1 MLGSVCAADLNN
13 VSDIEN
19 SNLIQDDNQL
29 SYQNLEVSSNGSIS
43 DNYSYNFNGEYSGSG
58 VIKSNYE
65 NNNVIG
71 SQQISNN
78 VVISE
83 PQSSVSNTTLSGNDT
98 TLYFKNGTS
107 YNVKLTDIDG
117 NVLTNQTVS
126 FLINGKL
133 YNRTTGSNGIA
144 SININLGAGKYT
156 VVASYAGSSMYG
168 SSSVTSLVEVLS
180 TISANDVVKFYKNGT
195 QYYAKFVDGNGNP
208 LINTEVKF
216 NINGV
221 FYIRNTNGSG
231 IARLN
236 IALDSGKYI
245 LTAIHP
251 NGEMFANNITVLST
265 INSGDMTKY
274 FKNGTQYYATF
285 YDDSGNPLINTTVR
299 FNINGVIYERIT
311 NDKGTAML
319 TIALYPGSYI
329 LTAIHPN
336 GESKGYN
343 IKVLSTLIDNKDI
356 NMYYMDGTAFTIKV
370 LDGQGKPLANTT
382 VNFNINGVLY
392 GRVTDE
398 NGIAKLNIKLY
409 PNNYIITSS
418 YNGLEVSNRINV
430 SSSNTT
436 IIGKDAHVIMDSINS
451 NYTVTLVDVKGNPI
465 GNKTVYFRYDNKQ
478 VTATTDKNGNATI
491 TISGLKNGDYNI
503 TYGFDGVEGY
513 CSSSS
518 SSILHV
524 VNSTTILTGN
534 DLTMVYNDGSEFKVK
549 LTDLYGKPLAN
560 KIITFVINGIAYNR
574 TTDSNGVA
582 SLNIRLDPGNYLIS
596 YYYYY
601 SNKGALDYNNGS
613 NNVIITKQTLN
624 VEGKDLVMLPK
635 DGSAFEV
642 KITDK
647 NKKPVKDI
655 AVLFTIS
662 GVTYTRYT
670 DQSGV
675 AKLNINLNVGYYTIS
690 YAINDTFC
698 QGSGSNMIL
707 VNGTIIT
714 ADDIN
719 INAGTNGTFSVKLTD
734 AKGNPISG
742 ASIKFYYE
750 GITKNAITN
759 AEGIATITVDP
770 LGKGDYPIAYYY
782 YPTIGGNYSNSGQS
796 YIHVS
801 GTISIANIIDASKV
815 VKSFIESEGKLPD
828 SVLINGESYTLAQ
841 FLYLAAIATI
851 NINNGDFS
859 DLDSKDAANPDNY
872 NKCGNLGNLVDYI
885 SVAQSIIDYVNAN
898 GKAPG
903 SVPSNVGTITFDG
916 LVYAFARV
924 VAFYGNN
931 QQLPAYVTIKSIDS
945 ESSQFV
951 INRVNVK
958 ATESELANIN
968 TYLQPTANC
977 QVNDPTI
984 VALAQ
989 RLTAGLSTPTQKA
1002 SAILDYVIDN
1012 IAYAGYYDTTRGAK
1026 KTLTDKRGNCC
1037 DQAHLVIA
1045 LFRAADLPA
1054 RYVHGTCTFS
1064 SGPIGHVWA
1073 QVLIG
1078 DTWVVADPVSSR
1090 NSLGVIKNWNINTF
1104 TFKSYY
1110 TSLPF

>member
-596 YYYYY
+596 YYY

-770 LGKGDYPIAYYY
+770 LGKGDYPIAYYYY

-1054 RYVHGTCTFS
+1054 RYVHGTCIFS

>member
-65 NNNVIG
+65 NNDVIG

-78 VVISE
+78 DVISE
-83 PQSSVSNTTLSGNDT
+83 PQSSVSNTVLSGNDT
-98 TLYFKNGTS
+98 TLYFKNGTT
-107 YNVKLTDIDG
+107 YDVKLTDITG
-117 NVLTNQTVS
+117 KALSNQTVS

-133 YNRTTGSNGIA
+133 YNRTTGSDGVA
-144 SININLGAGKYT
+144 SMNINLAVGKYKIT
-156 VVASYAGSSMYG
+156 ASYAGSSLYG
-168 SSSVTSLVEVLS
+168 SSSVTNLVEVLS

-208 LINTEVKF
+208 LVNAEVRF

-221 FYIRNTNGSG
+221 FYTRNTNGSG
-231 IARLN
+231 IAKLN
-236 IALDSGKYI
+236 IALYPNKYI
-245 LTAIHP
+245 LTAYHP
-251 NGEMFANNITVLST
+251 NGEAKGYNITVLST
-265 INSGDMTKY
+265 INSSDIIKY

-285 YDDSGNPLINTTVR
+285 YDGMGNPLINETVR
-299 FNINGVIYERIT
+299 FNINGVIYEKRT
-311 NDKGTAML
+311 NDKGTANL
-319 TIALYPGSYI
+319 TISLYPGNYI
-329 LTAIHPN
+329 LTAYHPN
-336 GESKGYN
+336 GEAKGYN
-343 IKVLSTLIDNKDI
+343 ISVLTTLIDNKDI
-356 NMYYMDGTAFTIKV
+356 DMYYRDGTAFAITV
-370 LDGQGKPLANTT
+370 LDGQGKPLANAA
-382 VNFNINGVLY
+382 VRFNVNGVFY
-392 GRVTDE
+392 DKITDE
-398 NGIAKLNIKLY
+398 NGIAKLGIRLY

-436 IIGKDAHVIMDSINS
+436 IIGKDAYVIMDSINS

-582 SLNIRLDPGNYLIS
+582 SINIRLYPGTYLVS
-596 YYYYY
+596 YSY
-601 SNKGALDYNNGS
+601 SNKGSLDYNNGS
-613 NNVIITKQTLN
+613 NNVVVAKQTLN
-624 VEGKDLVMLPK
+624 IEGKDLVMLPN

-642 KITDK
+642 TVTDK
-647 NKKPVKDI
+647 DKKPVSGI
-655 AVLFTIS
+655 AVLFTVS
-662 GVTYTRYT
+662 GVTYTKYT

-675 AKLNINLNVGYYTIS
+675 AKLNIHLNVGYYDIS

-714 ADDIN
+714 AEDIN

-898 GKAPG
+898 GKAPE
-903 SVPSNVGTITFDG
+903 SMPSNVGTITFDG

-958 ATESELANIN
+958 ATESELANID

-1012 IAYAGYYDTTRGAK
+1012 VVYVGYFDTTRGAK

-1054 RYVHGTCTFS
+1054 RYVHGSCTFS

-1073 QVLIG
+1073 QVLIDG
-1078 DTWVVADPVSSR
+1078 TWVVADPVSSR
-1090 NSLGVIKNWNINTF
+1090 NSLGVVNNWNINTF
-1104 TFKSYY
+1104 TLKNYY
-1110 TSLPF
+1110 ISLPF

>member
-65 NNNVIG
+65 NNDVIG

-78 VVISE
+78 DVISE
-83 PQSSVSNTTLSGNDT
+83 PQSSVSNTVLSGNDT
-98 TLYFKNGTS
+98 TLYFKNGTT
-107 YNVKLTDIDG
+107 YDVKLTDITG
-117 NVLTNQTVS
+117 KALSNQTVS

-133 YNRTTGSNGIA
+133 YNRTTGSDGVA
-144 SININLGAGKYT
+144 SMNINLAVGKYKIT
-156 VVASYAGSSMYG
+156 ASYAGSSLYG
-168 SSSVTSLVEVLS
+168 SSSVTNLVEVLS

-208 LINTEVKF
+208 LVNAEVRF

-221 FYIRNTNGSG
+221 FYTRNTNGSG
-231 IARLN
+231 IAKLN
-236 IALDSGKYI
+236 IALYPDKYI
-245 LTAIHP
+245 LTAYHP
-251 NGEMFANNITVLST
+251 NGEAKGYNITVLST
-265 INSGDMTKY
+265 INSSDIIKY
-274 FKNGTQYYATF
+274 FRNGTQYYATF
-285 YDDSGNPLINTTVR
+285 YDGMGNPLINETVR
-299 FNINGVIYERIT
+299 FNINGVIYEKRT
-311 NDKGTAML
+311 NDKGTANL
-319 TIALYPGSYI
+319 TISLYPGNYI
-329 LTAIHPN
+329 LTAYHPN
-336 GESKGYN
+336 GEAKGYN
-343 IKVLSTLIDNKDI
+343 ISVLTTLIDNKDI
-356 NMYYMDGTAFTIKV
+356 DMYYRDGTAFAITV
-370 LDGQGKPLANTT
+370 LDGQGKPLANAA
-382 VNFNINGVLY
+382 VRFNVNGVFY
-392 GRVTDE
+392 DKITDE
-398 NGIAKLNIKLY
+398 NGIAKLGIRLY

-436 IIGKDAHVIMDSINS
+436 IIGKDAYVIMDSINS

-582 SLNIRLDPGNYLIS
+582 SINIRLHPGTYLVS
-596 YYYYY
+596 YSY
-601 SNKGALDYNNGS
+601 SNKGSLDYNNGS
-613 NNVIITKQTLN
+613 NNVVVAKQTLN
-624 VEGKDLVMLPK
+624 IEGKDLVMLPN

-642 KITDK
+642 TVTDK
-647 NKKPVKDI
+647 DKKPVSGI
-655 AVLFTIS
+655 AVLFTVS
-662 GVTYTRYT
+662 GVTYTKYT

-675 AKLNINLNVGYYTIS
+675 AKLNIHLNVGYYDIS

-714 ADDIN
+714 AEDIN
-719 INAGTNGTFSVKLTD
+719 ISAGTNGTFSVKLTD

-898 GKAPG
+898 GKAPE
-903 SVPSNVGTITFDG
+903 SMPSNVGTITFDG

-958 ATESELANIN
+958 ATESELANID

-1012 IAYAGYYDTTRGAK
+1012 VVYVGYFDTTRGAK

-1054 RYVHGTCTFS
+1054 RYVHGSCTFS

-1073 QVLIG
+1073 QVLIDG
-1078 DTWVVADPVSSR
+1078 TWVVADPVSSR
-1090 NSLGVIKNWNINTF
+1090 NSLGVVNNWNINTF
-1104 TFKSYY
+1104 TLKNYY
-1110 TSLPF
+1110 ISLPF

>member
-1 MLGSVCAADLNN
+1 MLGSVCAVDLNN

-43 DNYSYNFNGEYSGSG
+43 DNYSYNSNIDYSNSG
-58 VIKSNYE
+58 VIRSNYE
-65 NNNVIG
+65 NNNVIEL
-71 SQQISNN
+71 QQISDNG
-78 VVISE
+78 VISE
-83 PQSSVSNTTLSGNDT
+83 AQSSLSNTTLSGHNT
-98 TLYFKNGTS
+98 TLYFKNGTT
-107 YNVKLTDIDG
+107 YDVKLTDITG
-117 NVLTNQTVS
+117 KALSNQTVS

-133 YNRTTGSNGIA
+133 YNRTTGSDGVA
-144 SININLGAGKYT
+144 SMNINLAVGKYNIT
-156 VVASYAGSSMYG
+156 ASYAGSSLYG
-168 SSSVTSLVEVLS
+168 GSSVTNLVEVLS
-180 TISANDVVKFYKNGT
+180 TISANDVVKFYRNGT

-208 LINTEVKF
+208 LVNAEVRF

-221 FYIRNTNGSG
+221 FYTRNTNNGG
-231 IARLN
+231 IANLS
-236 IALDSGKYI
+236 IALNPNKYI

-251 NGEMFANNITVLST
+251 NGEMSANNITVLST
-265 INSGDMTKY
+265 INSSDIIKY
-274 FKNGTQYYATF
+274 FRNGTQYYATF
-285 YDDSGNPLINTTVR
+285 YDAMGNPLVNETVR
-299 FNINGVIYERIT
+299 FNINGVIYEKRT
-311 NDKGTAML
+311 NNKGTANL
-319 TIALYPGSYI
+319 TISLYPGNYI
-329 LTAIHPN
+329 LTAYHPN
-336 GESKGYN
+336 GESHGYN
-343 IKVLSTLIDNKDI
+343 INVLSTLIDNNNI
-356 NMYYMDGTAFTIKV
+356 TMYYRDGTAFTIKV
-370 LDGQGKPLANTT
+370 IDGQGKPLANTT
-382 VNFNINGVLY
+382 VRFNINGVFY
-392 GRVTDE
+392 DKVTDE
-398 NGIAKLNIKLY
+398 NGIAKLCIRLY

-418 YNGLEVSNRINV
+418 YNGLEVSNNIGV

-436 IIGKDAHVIMDSINS
+436 IIGKDAYIIINSINS
-451 NYTVTLVDVKGNPI
+451 NYTVTLVDIKGNPI
-465 GNKTVYFRYDNKQ
+465 ENQTVYFKYNNKE
-478 VTATTDKNGNATI
+478 VTATTDENGNATI
-491 TISGLKNGDYNI
+491 TISNLEKGDYNV
-503 TYGFDGVEGY
+503 TYGFNGVIGY
-513 CSSSS
+513 YPSKS

-524 VNSTTILTGN
+524 INSTTILTGN
-534 DLTMVYNDGSEFKVK
+534 DVSMVYNDGSKFRVT
-549 LTDLYGKPLAN
+549 LTDLNGKPLAN
-560 KIITFVINGIAYNR
+560 KIITFLINGVAYNR

-582 SLNIRLDPGNYLIS
+582 SIDIRLYPGNYVIS
-596 YYYYY
+596 YYY
-601 SNKGALDYNNGS
+601 SNKGALDYNDGS
-613 NNVIITKQTLN
+613 NNVVVAKQTLN
-624 VEGKDLVMLPK
+624 IKGNDLVMLPN

-642 KITDK
+642 AITDK
-647 NKKPVKDI
+647 DKNPVKDI
-655 AVLFTIS
+655 AVLFTVS
-662 GVTYTRYT
+662 GVTYTKYT
-670 DQSGV
+670 DQSGI
-675 AKLNINLNVGYYTIS
+675 AKLNINLNVGYYKIS
-690 YAINDTFC
+690 YAINDTLC
-698 QGSGSNMIL
+698 KGSGSNMIL
-707 VNGTIIT
+707 VNGTILA

-719 INAGTNGTFSVKLTD
+719 MNVGTSGNFNVKLTD
-734 AKGNPISG
+734 AKNNPING
-742 ASIKFYYE
+742 ATIKFYYN
-750 GITKNAITN
+750 GITKTAITN
-759 AEGIATITVDP
+759 SGGIATITIDS
-770 LGKGDYPIAYYY
+770 LEKGDYPIAYYY

-851 NINNGDFS
+851 NINNGDLS
-859 DLDSKDAANPDNY
+859 DLNSKDATNPSNY
-872 NKCGNLGNLVDYI
+872 TKCANLGNLVDYI
-885 SVAQSIIDYVNAN
+885 SVAQAIIDYVNAN
-898 GKAPG
+898 GKAPE
-903 SVPSNVGTITFDG
+903 SISSSVGTVTFDG

-931 QQLPAYVTIKSIDS
+931 QQLPAYVAIKSIDS
-945 ESSQFV
+945 DSSQFV

-958 ATESELANIN
+958 ATESELANIDK
-968 TYLQPTANC
+968 YLQATANC
-977 QVNDPTI
+977 QVDDPTI

-989 RLTAGLSTPTQKA
+989 KLTAGLSTPTQKA

>member
-356 NMYYMDGTAFTIKV
+356 NMYYVDGTAFTIKV

-596 YYYYY
+596 YYY

-770 LGKGDYPIAYYY
+770 LGKGDYPIAYY

>member
-117 NVLTNQTVS
+117 NVLTNQIVS

-596 YYYYY
+596 YYYY

>member
-13 VSDIEN
+13 VSDIKN

-78 VVISE
+78 DVISE
-83 PQSSVSNTTLSGNDT
+83 PQSSVSNTVLSGNDT
-98 TLYFKNGTS
+98 TLYFKNGTT
-107 YNVKLTDIDG
+107 YDVKLTDITG
-117 NVLTNQTVS
+117 KALSNQTVS

-133 YNRTTGSNGIA
+133 YNRTTGSDGVA
-144 SININLGAGKYT
+144 SMNINLVVGKYNIT
-156 VVASYAGSSMYG
+156 ASYAGSSLYG
-168 SSSVTSLVEVLS
+168 SSSVTNLVEVLS

-208 LINTEVKF
+208 LVNAEVRF

-221 FYIRNTNGSG
+221 FYTRNTNGSG
-231 IARLN
+231 IAKLN
-236 IALDSGKYI
+236 IALYPDKYI
-245 LTAIHP
+245 LTAYHP
-251 NGEMFANNITVLST
+251 NGEAKGYNITVLST
-265 INSGDMTKY
+265 INSSDIIKY
-274 FKNGTQYYATF
+274 FRNGTQYYATF
-285 YDDSGNPLINTTVR
+285 YDGMGNPLINETVR
-299 FNINGVIYERIT
+299 FNINGVIYEKRT
-311 NDKGTAML
+311 NDKGTANL
-319 TIALYPGSYI
+319 TISLYPGNYI
-329 LTAIHPN
+329 LTAYHPN
-336 GESKGYN
+336 GEAKGYN
-343 IKVLSTLIDNKDI
+343 ISVLTTLIDNKDI
-356 NMYYMDGTAFTIKV
+356 DMYYGDGTAFAITV
-370 LDGQGKPLANTT
+370 LDGQGKPLANAA
-382 VNFNINGVLY
+382 VRFNVNGVFY
-392 GRVTDE
+392 DKITDE
-398 NGIAKLNIKLY
+398 NGIAKLGIRLY

-436 IIGKDAHVIMDSINS
+436 IIGKDAYVIMDSINS

-582 SLNIRLDPGNYLIS
+582 SINIRLYPGTYLVS
-596 YYYYY
+596 YSY
-601 SNKGALDYNNGS
+601 SNKGSLDYNNGS
-613 NNVIITKQTLN
+613 NNVVVAKQTLN
-624 VEGKDLVMLPK
+624 IEGKDLVMLPN

-642 KITDK
+642 TVTDK
-647 NKKPVKDI
+647 DKKPVSGI
-655 AVLFTIS
+655 AVLFTVS
-662 GVTYTRYT
+662 GVTYTKYT

-675 AKLNINLNVGYYTIS
+675 AKLNIHLNVGYYDIS

-714 ADDIN
+714 AEDIN

-770 LGKGDYPIAYYY
+770 LGKGDYPIAYY

-872 NKCGNLGNLVDYI
+872 NKCGNLGNLADYI

>member
-1 MLGSVCAADLNN
+1 MLGSVCAVDLNN

-43 DNYSYNFNGEYSGSG
+43 DNYSYNSNIDYSNSG
-58 VIKSNYE
+58 VIRSNYE
-65 NNNVIG
+65 NNNVIEL
-71 SQQISNN
+71 QQISDNG
-78 VVISE
+78 VISE
-83 PQSSVSNTTLSGNDT
+83 AQSSLSNTTLSGHNT
-98 TLYFKNGTS
+98 TLYFKNGTT
-107 YNVKLTDIDG
+107 YDVKLTDITG
-117 NVLTNQTVS
+117 KALSNQTVS

-133 YNRTTGSNGIA
+133 YNRTTGSDGVA
-144 SININLGAGKYT
+144 SMNINLAVGKYNIT
-156 VVASYAGSSMYG
+156 ASYAGSSLYG
-168 SSSVTSLVEVLS
+168 GSSVTNLVEVLS
-180 TISANDVVKFYKNGT
+180 TISANDVVKFYRNGT

-208 LINTEVKF
+208 LVNAEVRF

-221 FYIRNTNGSG
+221 FYTRNTNNDG
-231 IARLN
+231 IANLS
-236 IALDSGKYI
+236 IALNPNKYI

-251 NGEMFANNITVLST
+251 NGEMSANNITVLST
-265 INSGDMTKY
+265 INSSDIIKY
-274 FKNGTQYYATF
+274 FRNGTQYYATF
-285 YDDSGNPLINTTVR
+285 YDAMGNPLVNETVR
-299 FNINGVIYERIT
+299 FNINGVIYEKRT
-311 NDKGTAML
+311 NNKGTANL
-319 TIALYPGSYI
+319 TISLYPGNYI
-329 LTAIHPN
+329 LTAYHPN
-336 GESKGYN
+336 GESHGYN
-343 IKVLSTLIDNKDI
+343 INVLSTLIDNNNI
-356 NMYYMDGTAFTIKV
+356 TMYYRDGTAFTIKV
-370 LDGQGKPLANTT
+370 IDGQGKPLANTT
-382 VNFNINGVLY
+382 VRFNINGVFY
-392 GRVTDE
+392 DKVTDE
-398 NGIAKLNIKLY
+398 NGIAKLGIRLY

-418 YNGLEVSNRINV
+418 YNGLEVSNNIGV

-436 IIGKDAHVIMDSINS
+436 IIGKDAYIIINSINS
-451 NYTVTLVDVKGNPI
+451 NYTVTLVDIKGNPI
-465 GNKTVYFRYDNKQ
+465 ENQTVYFKYNNKE
-478 VTATTDKNGNATI
+478 VTATTDENGNATI
-491 TISGLKNGDYNI
+491 TISNLEKGDYNV
-503 TYGFDGVEGY
+503 TYGFNGVIGY
-513 CSSSS
+513 YPSKS

-524 VNSTTILTGN
+524 INSTTILTGN
-534 DLTMVYNDGSEFKVK
+534 DVSMVYNDGSKFRVT
-549 LTDLYGKPLAN
+549 LTDLNGKPLAN
-560 KIITFVINGIAYNR
+560 KIITFLINGVAYNR

-582 SLNIRLDPGNYLIS
+582 SIDIRLYPGNYVIS
-596 YYYYY
+596 YYY
-601 SNKGALDYNNGS
+601 SNKGALDYNDGS
-613 NNVIITKQTLN
+613 NNVVVAKQTLN
-624 VEGKDLVMLPK
+624 IKGNDLVMLPN

-642 KITDK
+642 AITDK
-647 NKKPVKDI
+647 DKNPVKDI
-655 AVLFTIS
+655 AVLFTVS
-662 GVTYTRYT
+662 GVTYTKYT
-670 DQSGV
+670 DQSGI
-675 AKLNINLNVGYYTIS
+675 AKLNINLNVGYYKIS
-690 YAINDTFC
+690 YAINDTLC
-698 QGSGSNMIL
+698 KGSGSNMIL
-707 VNGTIIT
+707 VNGTILA

-719 INAGTNGTFSVKLTD
+719 MNVGTSGNFNVKLTD
-734 AKGNPISG
+734 AKNNPING
-742 ASIKFYYE
+742 ATIKFYYN
-750 GITKNAITN
+750 GITKTAITN
-759 AEGIATITVDP
+759 SGGIATITIDS
-770 LGKGDYPIAYYY
+770 LEKGDYPIAYYY

-851 NINNGDFS
+851 NINNGDLS
-859 DLDSKDAANPDNY
+859 DLNSKDATNPSNY
-872 NKCGNLGNLVDYI
+872 TKCANLGNLVDYI
-885 SVAQSIIDYVNAN
+885 SVAQAIIDYVNAN
-898 GKAPG
+898 GKAPE
-903 SVPSNVGTITFDG
+903 SISSSVGTVTFDG

-931 QQLPAYVTIKSIDS
+931 QQLPAYVAIKSIDS
-945 ESSQFV
+945 DSSQFV

-958 ATESELANIN
+958 ATESELANIDK
-968 TYLQPTANC
+968 YLQATANC
-977 QVNDPTI
+977 QVDDPTI

-989 RLTAGLSTPTQKA
+989 KLTAGLSTPTQKA

>member
-596 YYYYY
+596 YYY

-770 LGKGDYPIAYYY
+770 LGKGDYPIAYYYY

>member
-574 TTDSNGVA
+574 TTDFNGVA

-596 YYYYY
+596 YYY

-770 LGKGDYPIAYYY
+770 LGKGDYPIAYY

>member
-13 VSDIEN
+13 VSDIVN

-596 YYYYY
+596 YYY

-770 LGKGDYPIAYYY
+770 LGKGDYPIAYY

>member
-78 VVISE
+78 DVISE
-83 PQSSVSNTTLSGNDT
+83 PQSSVSNTVLSGNDT
-98 TLYFKNGTS
+98 TLYFKNGTT
-107 YNVKLTDIDG
+107 YDVKLTDITG
-117 NVLTNQTVS
+117 KALSNQTVS

-133 YNRTTGSNGIA
+133 YNRTTGSDGVA
-144 SININLGAGKYT
+144 SMNINLVVGKYKIT
-156 VVASYAGSSMYG
+156 ASYAGSSLYG
-168 SSSVTSLVEVLS
+168 SSSVTNLVEVLS

-208 LINTEVKF
+208 LVNAEVRF

-221 FYIRNTNGSG
+221 FYTRNTNGSG
-231 IARLN
+231 IAKLN
-236 IALDSGKYI
+236 IALYPDKYI
-245 LTAIHP
+245 LTAYHP
-251 NGEMFANNITVLST
+251 NGEAKGYNITVLST
-265 INSGDMTKY
+265 INSSDIIKY
-274 FKNGTQYYATF
+274 FRNGTQYYATF
-285 YDDSGNPLINTTVR
+285 YDGMGNPLINETVR
-299 FNINGVIYERIT
+299 FNINGVIYEKRT
-311 NDKGTAML
+311 NDKGTANL
-319 TIALYPGSYI
+319 TISLYPGNYI
-329 LTAIHPN
+329 LTAYHPN
-336 GESKGYN
+336 GEAKGYN
-343 IKVLSTLIDNKDI
+343 ISVLTTLIDNKDI
-356 NMYYMDGTAFTIKV
+356 DMYYRDGTAFAITV
-370 LDGQGKPLANTT
+370 LDGQGKPLANAA
-382 VNFNINGVLY
+382 VRFNVNGVFY
-392 GRVTDE
+392 DKITDE
-398 NGIAKLNIKLY
+398 NGIAKLGIRLY

-436 IIGKDAHVIMDSINS
+436 IIGKDAYVIMDSINS

-582 SLNIRLDPGNYLIS
+582 SINIRLYPGTYLVS
-596 YYYYY
+596 YSY
-601 SNKGALDYNNGS
+601 SNKGSLDYNNGS
-613 NNVIITKQTLN
+613 NNVVVAKQTLN
-624 VEGKDLVMLPK
+624 IEGKDLVMLPN

-642 KITDK
+642 TVTDK
-647 NKKPVKDI
+647 DKKPVSGI
-655 AVLFTIS
+655 AVLFTVS
-662 GVTYTRYT
+662 GVTYTKYT

-675 AKLNINLNVGYYTIS
+675 AKLNIHLNVGYYNIS

-714 ADDIN
+714 AEDIN

-872 NKCGNLGNLVDYI
+872 NKCGNLGNLADYI
-885 SVAQSIIDYVNAN
+885 GVAQSIIDYVNAN